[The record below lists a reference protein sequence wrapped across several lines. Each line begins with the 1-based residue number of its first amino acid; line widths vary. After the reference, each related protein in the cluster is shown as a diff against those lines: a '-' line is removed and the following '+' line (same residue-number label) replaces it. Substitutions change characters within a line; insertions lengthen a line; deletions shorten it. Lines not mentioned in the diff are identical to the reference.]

1 MKYISKILAVF
12 CLAGMALSCQT
23 EEPFQGGNGVNPE
36 VGVFGDEMT
45 LSLNMVASDQ
55 LSVNTKA
62 VDPDGVGIK
71 NMTFF
76 CFDADGYFLQTAE
89 AVLTA
94 ESVGKEEGIIA
105 TVKVPNKSR
114 IMHVICNLQMGT
126 FNDKAYKGVS
136 EDDVINSIEATSGL
150 LLYWARIQVP
160 ANVLN
165 TYTDVTDAA
174 KRSEAEAVLDWL
186 TIETNP
192 STQSHKGVAGK
203 GNPIHLIRNQAK
215 ITVSSTNT
223 NPNADPWTGDK
234 FVVTGFNVY
243 NSNAIG
249 TIAPHDA
256 EYGYP
261 SFGAS
266 YGVAMWSMANTIT
279 VPENVDILDEIGQVD
294 TFKEKYIFETANS
307 VDSPVE
313 VIIRGYNIIDG
324 QNQPEMY
331 YKAEILDADK
341 GLLPIRRNHH
351 YQFTITGNMYNGSET
366 FDGAVAGP
374 AANNI
379 WLTIADEVT
388 SVVDGSFRLSVDEY
402 LVTRSTKAVEADP
415 ILNLGFEVQK
425 LGAIDVDPSLI
436 SVEWVDADQNVAEP
450 INLASDVT
458 YDSATG
464 KGNVK
469 VTLKALPAGSHEVEK
484 GTLIVRYR
492 QLFRR
497 IEVIVTPIFDFIPV
511 YASSEGIQ
519 GQREHVTLVYTV
531 PDTYPAELFPFNVLI
546 STNDLDV
553 RSSSGQKLSIVLK
566 GEEGYGESFEETVGE
581 DKVTDSGYKYVMP
594 VTGPGVQRLYLE
606 TMENEVANNLLL
618 HVALESQNF
627 NRHIESIVFDNTQY
641 SNYIE
646 VENALEYN
654 DNGASVN
661 YILVPPKKHAPVTF
675 ELATMAPGDPATAVG
690 VTSSEEFLLYSK
702 NLDHYAD
709 DDPRLDDEFKAQ
721 FDCTF
726 APYRQETWTNDGR
739 VFGFY
744 PRADIPTGKFEV
756 YMETNSPKADE
767 VIFVVSNNHNSPSVK
782 NGSENYSGELFRS
795 ATFELSNYHPFNFS
809 ANITSKSGEVFDDE
823 VVVDVNDA
831 SLKLYFDIT
840 SFEGA
845 DGKSVDPFGT
855 AFDVYIDAPMFE
867 LNTDDPLTSAMM
879 TISDISN
886 MGNDKLEQT
895 ADGRIIYR
903 VTSNRELESTVWMA
917 HGHYDEAAVADPK
930 AASQMG
936 ERKCI
941 SLRPKSKTAVG
952 GSITISADPEI
963 VTFNS
968 QTFDVTCKALSFDLK
983 FGTDKADAPVGHSVS
998 FYNKATGDRL
1008 YSTTVSQAGK
1018 CDFRFNLSRP
1028 FDLDNDEVTMIMQH
1042 GGKYYSADVIIAD
1055 LTVAG
1060 AEVVLV
1066 EQK

>member
-23 EEPFQGGNGVNPE
+23 EEPFLGGNGVNPE

-126 FNDKAYKGVS
+126 FDDEAYEGVA
-136 EDDVINSIEATSGL
+136 EDEVINSIEATSGL

-160 ANVLN
+160 ANVLG
-165 TYTDVTDAA
+165 TYPNVTNAA
-174 KRSEAEAVLDWL
+174 KRSEAEAVLDWI

-215 ITVSSTNT
+215 ITVSSANT

-249 TIAPHDA
+249 TIAPRDA

-266 YGVAMWSMANTIT
+266 YGVGAWSMANTIT
-279 VPENVDILDEIGQVD
+279 VPDNVDILDEIGQVD

-324 QNQPEMY
+324 QDQPEMY

-351 YQFTITGNMYNGSET
+351 YQFTITGNMYNGSAT

-415 ILNLGFEVQK
+415 VLNLGFEVQK
-425 LGAIDVDPSLI
+425 LGAIEVDPSLI

-464 KGNVK
+464 KGNIK
-469 VTLKALPAGSHEVEK
+469 VTLKALPAGSHDVEK

-511 YASSEGIQ
+511 YASSEGIE
-519 GQREHVTLVYTV
+519 GQRDHVTLVYTV

-546 STNDLDV
+546 STNDLNV
-553 RSSSGQKLSIVLK
+553 RSSSGQKLSIVVK
-566 GEEGYGESFEETVGE
+566 GDEGYGESFEETVGE
-581 DKVTDSGYKYVMP
+581 DKVTDTGYKYVMP
-594 VTGPGVQRLYLE
+594 VTSPGVQRIYLE
-606 TMENEVANNLLL
+606 TLEDEVLENITY

-627 NRHIESIVFDNTQY
+627 NRHIESVVVDNTKY

-675 ELATMAPGDPATAVG
+675 ELATMAPGDPATTVG
-690 VTSSEEFLLYSK
+690 VTAGEEFLLYSK

-726 APYRQETWTNDGR
+726 APYRQETWVNDGR

-782 NGSENYSGELFRS
+782 NGSENYTGELFRS

-809 ANITSKSGEVFDDE
+809 ANIITSKSEEVFDDE

-855 AFDVYIDAPMFE
+855 AFEVYIDAPMFE
-867 LNTDDPLTSAMM
+867 IDTDDQ
-879 TISDISN
+879 N
-886 MGNDKLEQT
+886 MVNMANHYHYGNPILEQT
-895 ADGRIIYR
+895 EDGRIIYR
-903 VTSNRELESTVWMA
+903 VYSNREDESLISKQFGAV
-917 HGHYDEAAVADPK
+917 DAAVVDPK
-930 AASQMG
+930 AESQKY
-936 ERKCI
+936 ERKYI
-941 SLRPKSKTAVG
+941 ALRPKSKTAVG

-983 FGTDKADAPVGHSVS
+983 FGTDEANAPVGHSVS
-998 FYNKATGDRL
+998 FYNKATGDRI

-1028 FDLDNDEVTMIMQH
+1028 FDLDNDVVTMIMQH

-1060 AEVVLV
+1060 AEVVLA
-1066 EQK
+1066 E

>member
-1 MKYISKILAVF
+1 
-12 CLAGMALSCQT
+12 
-23 EEPFQGGNGVNPE
+23 
-36 VGVFGDEMT
+36 
-45 LSLNMVASDQ
+45 
-55 LSVNTKA
+55 
-62 VDPDGVGIK
+62 
-71 NMTFF
+71 
-76 CFDADGYFLQTAE
+76 
-89 AVLTA
+89 
-94 ESVGKEEGIIA
+94 
-105 TVKVPNKSR
+105 
-114 IMHVICNLQMGT
+114 
-126 FNDKAYKGVS
+126 
-136 EDDVINSIEATSGL
+136 
-150 LLYWARIQVP
+150 
-160 ANVLN
+160 
-165 TYTDVTDAA
+165 
-174 KRSEAEAVLDWL
+174 
-186 TIETNP
+186 
-192 STQSHKGVAGK
+192 
-203 GNPIHLIRNQAK
+203 
-215 ITVSSTNT
+215 
-223 NPNADPWTGDK
+223 
-234 FVVTGFNVY
+234 
-243 NSNAIG
+243 
-249 TIAPHDA
+249 
-256 EYGYP
+256 
-261 SFGAS
+261 
-266 YGVAMWSMANTIT
+266 MWSVSNNIT

-294 TFKEKYIFETANS
+294 TFKEKYIFETANT

-313 VIIRGYNIIDG
+313 VIIKGYNIIDG
-324 QNQPEMY
+324 QDQPEMY

-351 YQFTITGNMYNGSET
+351 YQFTITGNMYNGSAT

-415 ILNLGFEVQK
+415 VLNLGFEVQK
-425 LGAIDVDPSLI
+425 LGAIEVDPSLI

-464 KGNVK
+464 KGNIK
-469 VTLKALPAGSHEVEK
+469 VTLKALPAGSHDVEK

-511 YASSEGIQ
+511 YASSEGIE
-519 GQREHVTLVYTV
+519 GQRDHVTLVYTV

-546 STNDLDV
+546 STNDLNV
-553 RSSSGQKLSIVLK
+553 RSSSGQKLSIVVK
-566 GEEGYGESFEETVGE
+566 GDEGYGESFEETVGE
-581 DKVTDSGYKYVMP
+581 DKVTDTGYKYVMP
-594 VTGPGVQRLYLE
+594 VTSPGVQRIYLE
-606 TMENEVANNLLL
+606 TLENEVAENVTY

-627 NRHIESIVFDNTQY
+627 NRHIESVVVDNTQY

-654 DNGASVN
+654 YNGASVN

-744 PRADIPTGKFEV
+744 PRADIPSGKFEV

-782 NGSENYSGELFRS
+782 NGSENYAGQLFRS

-855 AFDVYIDAPMFE
+855 AFEVYIDAPMFE
-867 LNTDDPLTSAMM
+867 IDTDDQ
-879 TISDISN
+879 N
-886 MGNDKLEQT
+886 MVNMANHYHYGNPILEQT
-895 ADGRIIYR
+895 EDGRIIYR
-903 VTSNRELESTVWMA
+903 VYSNREDESLISKQFGAV
-917 HGHYDEAAVADPK
+917 DAAVVDPK
-930 AASQMG
+930 AESQKY
-936 ERKCI
+936 ERKYI
-941 SLRPKSKTAVG
+941 ALKPKSKTAVG

-983 FGTDKADAPVGHSVS
+983 FGTDEANAPVGHSVS
-998 FYNKATGDRL
+998 FYNKATGDRI

-1060 AEVVLV
+1060 AKVVLA
-1066 EQK
+1066 E

>member
-126 FNDKAYKGVS
+126 FNDEAYEGVA
-136 EDDVINSIEATSGL
+136 EDEVINSIEATSGL

-160 ANVLN
+160 ANVLDI
-165 TYTDVTDAA
+165 YTNVTDAA

-192 STQSHKGVAGK
+192 ANQSHKGEPGK

-215 ITVSSTNT
+215 ITVSSANT
-223 NPNADPWTGDK
+223 NPDADPWTGDK

-249 TIAPHDA
+249 TIAPRDA

-266 YGVAMWSMANTIT
+266 YGVGAWSMANTIT

-294 TFKEKYIFETANS
+294 TFKEKYIFETANN

-324 QNQPEMY
+324 QDQPEMY

-388 SVVDGSFRLSVDEY
+388 SVVDGSFRLAVDEY
-402 LVTRSTKAVEADP
+402 VVTRSTKAVESDP
-415 ILNLGFEVQK
+415 VLNLGFEVQK
-425 LGAIDVDPSLI
+425 LGAVDVDPSLI
-436 SVEWVDADQNVAEP
+436 TVEWVDADQNVAEP

-464 KGNVK
+464 KGNIK

-511 YASSEGIQ
+511 YASTEGIE
-519 GQREHVTLVYTV
+519 GQRDHVTLVYTI
-531 PDTYPAELFPFNVLI
+531 PDNYPAELFPFNVLI
-546 STNDLDV
+546 SAKELNV
-553 RSSSGQKLSIVLK
+553 RSTSGQNFSIVVK
-566 GEEGYGESFEETVGE
+566 GDEGYGESFEETVDG
-581 DKVTDSGYKYVMP
+581 DQVSDVGYKFVMP
-594 VTGPGVQRLYLE
+594 ITGPGVKRIYLE
-606 TMENEVANNLLL
+606 TQQNEVLNSY
-618 HVALESQNF
+618 HTYVTLESQNF
-627 NRHIESIVFDNTQY
+627 NRHIESVVVDNTKY
-641 SNYIE
+641 DNYIE

-654 DNGASVN
+654 DNGTSVN

-675 ELATMAPGDPATAVG
+675 QLATMAPGDPATSVG
-690 VTSSEEFLLYSK
+690 VTMAEEFLLYSK

-744 PRADIPTGKFEV
+744 PRADIPSGKFEV

-782 NGSENYSGELFRS
+782 NGSENYAGQLFRS

-809 ANITSKSGEVFDDE
+809 ANITSESGEVFDDE

-855 AFDVYIDAPMFE
+855 VFEVYIDAPMFE

-879 TISDISN
+879 TIYDADIAN
-886 MGNDKLEQT
+886 TKLEQT

-903 VTSNRELESTVWMA
+903 VTSNRELESAVWKA
-917 HGHYDEAAVADPK
+917 HAHDEEAAVADPK
-930 AASQMG
+930 AESQEG
-936 ERKCI
+936 ERKYI
-941 SLRPKSKTAVG
+941 ALRPKSKTAVG

-983 FGTDKADAPVGHSVS
+983 FGTDEADAPVGHSVS
-998 FYNKATGDRL
+998 FYNKATGDRI

-1028 FDLDNDEVTMIMQH
+1028 FDLDNDKVTMIMQH
-1042 GGKYYSADVIIAD
+1042 GGKYYSADVIIAN

-1060 AEVVLV
+1060 AKVVLA
-1066 EQK
+1066 E

>member
-12 CLAGMALSCQT
+12 CLAGLALSCQT

-55 LSVNTKA
+55 LSVSTKA

-165 TYTDVTDAA
+165 TYTNVTDAA

-192 STQSHKGVAGK
+192 ATASHKGVAGK

-215 ITVSSTNT
+215 ITVSSANT

-249 TIAPHDA
+249 TIAPRDA

-266 YGVAMWSMANTIT
+266 YGVGAWSMANTIT

-294 TFKEKYIFETANS
+294 TFKEKYIFETANT

-313 VIIRGYNIIDG
+313 VIIKGHNIIDG

-379 WLTIADEVT
+379 WLSIADEVT

-402 LVTRSTKAVEADP
+402 VVTRSTKSVEADP
-415 ILNLGFEVQK
+415 VLNLGFEVQK
-425 LGAIDVDPSLI
+425 LGAVEVDPSLI
-436 SVEWVDADQNVAEP
+436 SVEWVDAGQNVAEA
-450 INLASDVT
+450 INPTDIV
-458 YDSATG
+458 YDAATG
-464 KGNVK
+464 KGSVK
-469 VTLKALPAGSHEVEK
+469 VNLKALPAGANDVAK
-484 GTLIVRYR
+484 GVLMVRYR

-497 IEVIVTPIFDFIPV
+497 ITVMVIPIFDFVPV

-519 GQREHVTLVYTV
+519 GQRDHVTLVYTV

-594 VTGPGVQRLYLE
+594 VTGPGVQRIYLE
-606 TMENEVANNLLL
+606 TLEDIVANNLQL

-654 DNGASVN
+654 HNGSSVN

-690 VTSSEEFLLYSK
+690 VTTGEEFLLYSK

-726 APYRQETWTNDGR
+726 APYRQETWANDGR

-744 PRADIPTGKFEV
+744 PRADIPSGKFEV

-767 VIFVVSNNHNSPSVK
+767 VIFVVSNNRNSPSVK
-782 NGSENYSGELFRS
+782 NGSENYAGELFRS

-809 ANITSKSGEVFDDE
+809 ANIVSKSDEEFDGD

-855 AFDVYIDAPMFE
+855 AFEVYIDAPMFE
-867 LNTDDPLTSAMM
+867 IDTDDPMM
-879 TISDISN
+879 SDLMCYYEMSN
-886 MGNDKLEQT
+886 MGKAKLEQT

-903 VTSNRELESTVWMA
+903 VSQSRE
-917 HGHYDEAAVADPK
+917 DENWISCQCGGVDAAVVDPK
-930 AASQMG
+930 AESQEG
-936 ERKCI
+936 ERKYI
-941 SLRPKSKTAVG
+941 ALRPKSKTAVG

-998 FYNKATGDRL
+998 FYNKATGDRI

-1060 AEVVLV
+1060 AEVVLA
-1066 EQK
+1066 E

>member
-12 CLAGMALSCQT
+12 CLAGLALSCQT

-126 FNDKAYKGVS
+126 FNDEAYEGVA
-136 EDDVINSIEATSGL
+136 EDEVINSIEATSGL

-165 TYTDVTDAA
+165 TYTNVTDAA

-215 ITVSSTNT
+215 ITVSSANKD
-223 NPNADPWTGDK
+223 PNADPWTGDK

-266 YGVAMWSMANTIT
+266 YGVGAWSMANTIT
-279 VPENVDILDEIGQVD
+279 VPDNVDILDEIGQVD

-307 VDSPVE
+307 VDNPVE

-351 YQFTITGNMYNGSET
+351 YQFTVTGNMYNGSET

-379 WLTIADEVT
+379 WLSIADEVT

-415 ILNLGFEVQK
+415 VLNLGFEVQK

-464 KGNVK
+464 KGNIK
-469 VTLKALPAGSHEVEK
+469 VTLKALPAGTYEVEK

-511 YASSEGIQ
+511 YASSEGIE
-519 GQREHVTLVYTV
+519 GQRDHVTLVYTV

-546 STNDLDV
+546 STNDLNV
-553 RSSSGQKLSIVLK
+553 RSSSGQKLSIVVK
-566 GEEGYGESFEETVGE
+566 GDEGYGESFEETVGE

-594 VTGPGVQRLYLE
+594 VTGPGVQRIYLE
-606 TMENEVANNLLL
+606 TLENEVLENITY

-627 NRHIESIVFDNTQY
+627 NRHIESVVVDNTKY

-654 DNGASVN
+654 DNGTSVN
-661 YILVPPKKHAPVTF
+661 YILVPPKKYAPVTF

-690 VTSSEEFLLYSK
+690 VTTGEEFLLYSK

-726 APYRQETWTNDGR
+726 APYRQETWASDGR

-744 PRADIPTGKFEV
+744 PRADIPSGKFEV

-767 VIFVVSNNHNSPSVK
+767 VVFVVSNNHNSPSVK
-782 NGSENYSGELFRS
+782 NGSENYAGVLFRS

-809 ANITSKSGEVFDDE
+809 ANITSKSGVVFDDD

-855 AFDVYIDAPMFE
+855 AFEVYIDAPMFE
-867 LNTDDPLTSAMM
+867 IDTDDP
-879 TISDISN
+879 N
-886 MGNDKLEQT
+886 MVNMADQYYYGNTKLEQT
-895 ADGRIIYR
+895 EDGRIIYR
-903 VTSNRELESTVWMA
+903 VYSDREEESLSSKQSGGV
-917 HGHYDEAAVADPK
+917 DAAVVDQK
-930 AASQMG
+930 AESQKG
-936 ERKCI
+936 ERKYI
-941 SLRPKSKTAVG
+941 ALRPKSKTAVG

-998 FYNKATGDRL
+998 FYNKATGDRI

-1028 FDLDNDEVTMIMQH
+1028 FDLDNDEVVMIMQH

-1066 EQK
+1066 E

>member
-1 MKYISKILAVF
+1 MKKIENMKYISKILAVF

-55 LSVNTKA
+55 LSVSTKA

-126 FNDKAYKGVS
+126 FDDEAYEGVA
-136 EDDVINSIEATSGL
+136 EDEVINSIEATSGL

-165 TYTDVTDAA
+165 IYKDVTDAA
-174 KRSEAEAVLDWL
+174 KRSEAEAVLDWI

-215 ITVSSTNT
+215 ITVSSANT

-249 TIAPHDA
+249 TIAPRDV

-266 YGVAMWSMANTIT
+266 YGVAMWSVSNTIT

-294 TFKEKYIFETANS
+294 TFKEKYIFETANT

-313 VIIRGYNIIDG
+313 VIIKGYNIIDG
-324 QNQPEMY
+324 QDQPEMY

-388 SVVDGSFRLSVDEY
+388 SVVDGSFKLSVDEY
-402 LVTRSTKAVEADP
+402 LVTRSTKAVETDP
-415 ILNLGFEVQK
+415 VLNLGFGVQK

-464 KGNVK
+464 KGNIK

-511 YASSEGIQ
+511 YASSEGIE
-519 GQREHVTLVYTV
+519 GQRDHVTLVYTV

-594 VTGPGVQRLYLE
+594 VTGPGVQRVYLE
-606 TMENEVANNLLL
+606 TLEDIVANNLLL

-726 APYRQETWTNDGR
+726 APYRQETWANDGR

-744 PRADIPTGKFEV
+744 PRADIPSGKFEV

-767 VIFVVSNNHNSPSVK
+767 VIFVVSNNRNSPSVK
-782 NGSENYSGELFRS
+782 NGSENYAGELFRS
-795 ATFELSNYHPFNFS
+795 ATFELANYHPFNFS
-809 ANITSKSGEVFDDE
+809 ANITSKSGDVFDDE

-855 AFDVYIDAPMFE
+855 AFEVYIDAPMFE
-867 LNTDDPLTSAMM
+867 IDTDDQ
-879 TISDISN
+879 N
-886 MGNDKLEQT
+886 MVNMANHYHYGNPILEQT
-895 ADGRIIYR
+895 EDGRIIYR
-903 VTSNRELESTVWMA
+903 VYSNREDESLISKQFGAV
-917 HGHYDEAAVADPK
+917 DAAVVDQK
-930 AASQMG
+930 AESQKY
-936 ERKCI
+936 ERKYI
-941 SLRPKSKTAVG
+941 ALRPKSKTAVG

-983 FGTDKADAPVGHSVS
+983 FGTDEANAPVGHSVS
-998 FYNKATGDRL
+998 FYNKATGDRI

-1042 GGKYYSADVIIAD
+1042 GGKYYSADVIIAS
-1055 LTVAG
+1055 LTVEG
-1060 AEVVLV
+1060 AKVVLA
-1066 EQK
+1066 E

>member
-126 FNDKAYKGVS
+126 FDDAAYKGVS
-136 EDDVINSIEATSGL
+136 EEDVINSIEATSGL

-160 ANVLN
+160 ADVLN
-165 TYTDVTDAA
+165 IYTDVTDAA
-174 KRSEAEAVLDWL
+174 KRSEAEAVLDWI

-215 ITVSSTNT
+215 ITVSSANT

-249 TIAPHDA
+249 TIAPRDA

-266 YGVAMWSMANTIT
+266 YGVGAWSMANTIT
-279 VPENVDILDEIGQVD
+279 VPEIVDVLDEIGQVD
-294 TFKEKYIFETANS
+294 TFKEKYIFETANT

-313 VIIRGYNIIDG
+313 VIIKGYNIIDG

-351 YQFTITGNMYNGSET
+351 YQFTITGNMYNGSAT

-379 WLTIADEVT
+379 WLSIADEVT

-415 ILNLGFEVQK
+415 VLNLGFEVQK
-425 LGAIDVDPSLI
+425 LGVINVDPSLI
-436 SVEWVDADQNVAEP
+436 SVEWLDADQNVAEP

-464 KGNVK
+464 KGNIK

-511 YASSEGIQ
+511 YASTEGIE
-519 GQREHVTLVYTV
+519 GQRDHVTLVYTV

-566 GEEGYGESFEETVGE
+566 GDEGYGESFEETVGE
-581 DKVTDSGYKYVMP
+581 DKVTDTGYKYVMP

-606 TMENEVANNLLL
+606 TLEDEVLENITY

-627 NRHIESIVFDNTQY
+627 NRHIESVVVDNTKY

-654 DNGASVN
+654 DNGTSVN
-661 YILVPPKKHAPVTF
+661 YILVPPKKYAPVTF
-675 ELATMAPGDPATAVG
+675 ELATMAPGDPATTVG
-690 VTSSEEFLLYSK
+690 VTTSEEFLLYSK

-726 APYRQETWTNDGR
+726 APYRQETWANDGR

-744 PRADIPTGKFEV
+744 PRADIPSGKFEV

-782 NGSENYSGELFRS
+782 NASENYAGELFRS

-855 AFDVYIDAPMFE
+855 AFEVYIDAPMFE
-867 LNTDDPLTSAMM
+867 IDTDDQ
-879 TISDISN
+879 N
-886 MGNDKLEQT
+886 MVNMANHYHYGNPILEQT
-895 ADGRIIYR
+895 EDGRIIYR
-903 VTSNRELESTVWMA
+903 VYSNREDESLISKQFGAV
-917 HGHYDEAAVADPK
+917 DAAVVDPK
-930 AASQMG
+930 AESQKY
-936 ERKCI
+936 ERKYI
-941 SLRPKSKTAVG
+941 ALKPKSKTAVG

-983 FGTDKADAPVGHSVS
+983 FGTDEAAAPVGHSVS
-998 FYNKATGDRL
+998 FYNKATGDRI

-1060 AEVVLV
+1060 AKVVLA
-1066 EQK
+1066 E

>member
-89 AVLTA
+89 AVLTE

-126 FNDKAYKGVS
+126 FNDEAYEGVA
-136 EDDVINSIEATSGL
+136 EDEVINSIEATSGL

-165 TYTDVTDAA
+165 IYTNVTNAA

-192 STQSHKGVAGK
+192 ATASHKGVAGK

-215 ITVSSTNT
+215 ITVSSANT

-249 TIAPHDA
+249 TIAPRDA

-266 YGVAMWSMANTIT
+266 YGVGAWSMANTIT
-279 VPENVDILDEIGQVD
+279 VPDNVDILDEIGQVD
-294 TFKEKYIFETANS
+294 TFKEKYIFETANT

-324 QNQPEMY
+324 QDQPEMY

-366 FDGAVAGP
+366 FDSAVAGP

-379 WLTIADEVT
+379 WLSIADEVT

-402 LVTRSTKAVEADP
+402 VVTRSTKAVEADP
-415 ILNLGFEVQK
+415 VLNLGFEVQK

-464 KGNVK
+464 KGNIK

-519 GQREHVTLVYTV
+519 GQRDHVTLVYTV

-581 DKVTDSGYKYVMP
+581 DKVTDTGYKYVMP
-594 VTGPGVQRLYLE
+594 VTGPGVQRIYLE
-606 TMENEVANNLLL
+606 TLEDIVANNLLL

-654 DNGASVN
+654 DNGTSVN

-675 ELATMAPGDPATAVG
+675 QLATMAPGDPATSVG
-690 VTSSEEFLLYSK
+690 VTMAEEFLLYSK

-744 PRADIPTGKFEV
+744 PRADIPSGKFEV

-782 NGSENYSGELFRS
+782 NGSENYAGQLFRS

-809 ANITSKSGEVFDDE
+809 ANITLKSDPDKVFDDE

-855 AFDVYIDAPMFE
+855 AFEVYIDAPMFE
-867 LNTDDPLTSAMM
+867 IDTDDP
-879 TISDISN
+879 N
-886 MGNDKLEQT
+886 MEMRFITDETAGGLKLEQT
-895 ADGRIIYR
+895 ESGRIIYR
-903 VTSNRELESTVWMA
+903 VSMSREEEFWSSKQFGGV
-917 HGHYDEAAVADPK
+917 DVAVEDPK
-930 AASQMG
+930 AESQKY
-936 ERKCI
+936 ERKYI
-941 SLRPKSKTAVG
+941 ALRPKSKTAVG

-983 FGTDKADAPVGHSVS
+983 FGTDEADAPVGHSVS
-998 FYNKATGDRL
+998 FYNKATGDRI

-1028 FDLDNDEVTMIMQH
+1028 FDLDKDEVTMIMQH

-1060 AEVVLV
+1060 AEVVLA
-1066 EQK
+1066 E

>member
-12 CLAGMALSCQT
+12 CLAGLALSCQT

-45 LSLNMVASDQ
+45 LSLNMAASDQ

-89 AVLTA
+89 AVLTT

-126 FNDKAYKGVS
+126 FNDEAYEGVA
-136 EDDVINSIEATSGL
+136 EDEVINSIEATSGL

-165 TYTDVTDAA
+165 TYTNVTNAA

-192 STQSHKGVAGK
+192 AAAFHKGVAGK

-215 ITVSSTNT
+215 ITVSSANT
-223 NPNADPWTGDK
+223 EPNADPWTGDK

-256 EYGYP
+256 EFGYP

-266 YGVAMWSMANTIT
+266 YGVGAWSMANTIT
-279 VPENVDILDEIGQVD
+279 VPDNVDILDEIGQVD

-307 VDSPVE
+307 VDNPVE

-331 YKAEILDADK
+331 YKAEILDAVK
-341 GLLPIRRNHH
+341 GLLPIRRSHH

-379 WLTIADEVT
+379 WLSIADEVT

-415 ILNLGFEVQK
+415 VLNLGFEVQK
-425 LGAIDVDPSLI
+425 IGAIDVDPSLI

-464 KGNVK
+464 KGNIK
-469 VTLKALPAGSHEVEK
+469 VTLKALPAGIHEVEK

-519 GQREHVTLVYTV
+519 GQRDHVTLVYTV

-553 RSSSGQKLSIVLK
+553 RSSSGQKLSIVVK
-566 GEEGYGESFEETVGE
+566 GDEGYGESFEETVGE

-594 VTGPGVQRLYLE
+594 VTGPGVQRIYLE
-606 TMENEVANNLLL
+606 TLEDIVANNLLL

-646 VENALEYN
+646 VENALEYT

-661 YILVPPKKHAPVTF
+661 YILVPPKKYAPVTF

-690 VTSSEEFLLYSK
+690 VTTGEEFLLYSK

-726 APYRQETWTNDGR
+726 APYRQETWANDGR

-782 NGSENYSGELFRS
+782 NGSENYAGELFRS

-809 ANITSKSGEVFDDE
+809 ANIVSKSDEEFDGD

-855 AFDVYIDAPMFE
+855 AFEVYIDAPMFE
-867 LNTDDPLTSAMM
+867 IDTDDP
-879 TISDISN
+879 N
-886 MGNDKLEQT
+886 MVNMADQYYYGNPKLEQT
-895 ADGRIIYR
+895 EDGRIIYR
-903 VTSNRELESTVWMA
+903 VYSDREEESLSSKQFGGV
-917 HGHYDEAAVADPK
+917 DAAVVDQK
-930 AASQMG
+930 AESQEG
-936 ERKCI
+936 ERKYI
-941 SLRPKSKTAVG
+941 ALRPKSKTAVG

-998 FYNKATGDRL
+998 FYNKATGDRI

-1060 AEVVLV
+1060 AEVVLA
-1066 EQK
+1066 E

>member
-12 CLAGMALSCQT
+12 CLAGLALSCQT

-55 LSVNTKA
+55 LSVSTKA

-126 FNDKAYKGVS
+126 FNDEAYEGVA
-136 EDDVINSIEATSGL
+136 EDEVINSIEATSGL

-165 TYTDVTDAA
+165 IYTDVTDAA
-174 KRSEAEAVLDWL
+174 KRSEADAVLDWI

-215 ITVSSTNT
+215 ITVSSANT

-266 YGVAMWSMANTIT
+266 YGVGAWSMANTIT
-279 VPENVDILDEIGQVD
+279 VPDNVDILDEIGQVD

-313 VIIRGYNIIDG
+313 VIIKGYNIIDG

-351 YQFTITGNMYNGSET
+351 YQFTITGNMYNGSDT

-379 WLTIADEVT
+379 WLSIADEVT

-402 LVTRSTKAVEADP
+402 LVTRSTKAVETDP
-415 ILNLGFEVQK
+415 VLNLGFEVQK
-425 LGAIDVDPSLI
+425 LGVIDVDPSLI

-464 KGNVK
+464 KGNIK

-484 GTLIVRYR
+484 GILIVRYR

-519 GQREHVTLVYTV
+519 GQRDHVTLVYTV

-581 DKVTDSGYKYVMP
+581 DKVTDTGYKYVMP

-606 TMENEVANNLLL
+606 TLEDIVANNLLL

-675 ELATMAPGDPATAVG
+675 ELATMAPGDPATTVG
-690 VTSSEEFLLYSK
+690 VTTGEEFLLYSK

-726 APYRQETWTNDGR
+726 APYRQETWANDGR

-744 PRADIPTGKFEV
+744 PRVDIPTGKFEV

-767 VIFVVSNNHNSPSVK
+767 VIFVVSNNRNSPSVK
-782 NGSENYSGELFRS
+782 NGSENYTGELFRS

-809 ANITSKSGEVFDDE
+809 ANIITSKSEEVFDDE

-855 AFDVYIDAPMFE
+855 AFEVYIDAPMFE
-867 LNTDDPLTSAMM
+867 IDTDDQ
-879 TISDISN
+879 N
-886 MGNDKLEQT
+886 MVNMANHYHYGNPILEQT
-895 ADGRIIYR
+895 EDGRIIYR
-903 VTSNRELESTVWMA
+903 VYSNREDESLISKQFGAV
-917 HGHYDEAAVADPK
+917 DAAVVDPK
-930 AASQMG
+930 AESQKY
-936 ERKCI
+936 ERKYI
-941 SLRPKSKTAVG
+941 ALRPKSKTAVG

-983 FGTDKADAPVGHSVS
+983 FGTDEANAPVGHSVS
-998 FYNKATGDRL
+998 FYNKATGDRI

-1028 FDLDNDEVTMIMQH
+1028 FDLDNDVVTMIMQH

-1060 AEVVLV
+1060 AKVVLA
-1066 EQK
+1066 E

>member
-126 FNDKAYKGVS
+126 FNDEAYEGVA
-136 EDDVINSIEATSGL
+136 EDEVINSIEATSGL

-165 TYTDVTDAA
+165 IYTNVTDAA
-174 KRSEAEAVLDWL
+174 KRSEAEAVLDWI

-192 STQSHKGVAGK
+192 ATASHKGVAGK

-215 ITVSSTNT
+215 ITVSSANT

-249 TIAPHDA
+249 TIAPRDA

-266 YGVAMWSMANTIT
+266 YGVAMWSMSNTIT

-294 TFKEKYIFETANS
+294 TFKEKYIFETANT

-351 YQFTITGNMYNGSET
+351 YQFTITGNMYNGSDT
-366 FDGAVAGP
+366 FDGAVTGP

-388 SVVDGSFRLSVDEY
+388 SVGDGSFRLSVDEY
-402 LVTRSTKAVEADP
+402 VVTRSTKGVEADP
-415 ILNLGFEVQK
+415 VLNLGFEVQK
-425 LGAIDVDPSLI
+425 LGAIDVNPSLI

-464 KGNVK
+464 KGNIK

-511 YASSEGIQ
+511 YASTEGIE
-519 GQREHVTLVYTV
+519 GQRDHVTLVYTI
-531 PDTYPAELFPFNVLI
+531 PDNYPAELFPFNVLI
-546 STNDLDV
+546 SAKELNV
-553 RSSSGQKLSIVLK
+553 RSTSGQNFSIVVK
-566 GEEGYGESFEETVGE
+566 GDEGYGESFEETVDG
-581 DKVTDSGYKYVMP
+581 DQVSDVGYKFVMP
-594 VTGPGVQRLYLE
+594 ITGPGVKRIYLE
-606 TMENEVANNLLL
+606 TQQNEVLNSY
-618 HVALESQNF
+618 HTYVTLESQNF
-627 NRHIESIVFDNTQY
+627 NRHIESVVVDNTKY
-641 SNYIE
+641 DNYIE

-654 DNGASVN
+654 HNGTSVN

-675 ELATMAPGDPATAVG
+675 QLATMAPGDPATAVG
-690 VTSSEEFLLYSK
+690 VTTGEEFLLYSK

-744 PRADIPTGKFEV
+744 PRADIPSGKFEV

-767 VIFVVSNNHNSPSVK
+767 VIFVVSNNRNSPSVK
-782 NGSENYSGELFRS
+782 NGSENYAGQLFRS
-795 ATFELSNYHPFNFS
+795 ATFELANYHPFNFS
-809 ANITSKSGEVFDDE
+809 ANIITSKSEEVFDDE

-855 AFDVYIDAPMFE
+855 AFEVYIDAPMFE
-867 LNTDDPLTSAMM
+867 IDTDDP
-879 TISDISN
+879 N
-886 MGNDKLEQT
+886 MEMRFITDVTAGGLKLEQT
-895 ADGRIIYR
+895 ESGRIIYR
-903 VTSNRELESTVWMA
+903 VSMSREEEFWSSKQFGGVDVAVVDQKAESQK
-917 HGHYDEAAVADPK
+917 Y
-930 AASQMG
+930 
-936 ERKCI
+936 ERKYI
-941 SLRPKSKTAVG
+941 ALRPKSKTAVG

-983 FGTDKADAPVGHSVS
+983 FGTDEADAPVGHSVS
-998 FYNKATGDRL
+998 FYNKATGDRI

-1060 AEVVLV
+1060 AEVVLA
-1066 EQK
+1066 E

>member
-12 CLAGMALSCQT
+12 CLAGLALSCQT
-23 EEPFQGGNGVNPE
+23 EEPFQGGNGVDPE

-55 LSVNTKA
+55 LSVSTKA

-126 FNDKAYKGVS
+126 FNDEAYEGVA
-136 EDDVINSIEATSGL
+136 EDEVINSIEATSGL

-160 ANVLN
+160 ANVLG
-165 TYTDVTDAA
+165 TYPNVTNAA

-192 STQSHKGVAGK
+192 ANQSHKGEPGK

-215 ITVSSTNT
+215 ITVSSANT

-249 TIAPHDA
+249 TIAPRDA

-266 YGVAMWSMANTIT
+266 YGVGVWSMANTIT
-279 VPENVDILDEIGQVD
+279 VPDNVDILDEIGQVD
-294 TFKEKYIFETANS
+294 TFKEKYIFETANT

-324 QNQPEMY
+324 QDQPEMY

-351 YQFTITGNMYNGSET
+351 YQFTITGNMYNGSAT

-415 ILNLGFEVQK
+415 VLNLGFEVQK
-425 LGAIDVDPSLI
+425 LGAIEVDPSLI

-464 KGNVK
+464 KGNIK

-511 YASSEGIQ
+511 YASSEGIE
-519 GQREHVTLVYTV
+519 GQRDHVTLVYTV

-553 RSSSGQKLSIVLK
+553 RSSSGQKLSIVVK
-566 GEEGYGESFEETVGE
+566 GDEGYGESFEETVGE
-581 DKVTDSGYKYVMP
+581 DKVTDTGYKYVMP
-594 VTGPGVQRLYLE
+594 VTSPGVQRIYLE
-606 TMENEVANNLLL
+606 TLEDEVLENITY

-627 NRHIESIVFDNTQY
+627 NRHIESVVVDNTKY

-654 DNGASVN
+654 YNGTSVN

-726 APYRQETWTNDGR
+726 APYRQETWANDGR

-744 PRADIPTGKFEV
+744 PRADIPSGKFEV

-767 VIFVVSNNHNSPSVK
+767 VIFVVSNNRNSPSVK
-782 NGSENYSGELFRS
+782 NGSENYAGDLFRS

-809 ANITSKSGEVFDDE
+809 ANITLKSDPDKVFDDE

-855 AFDVYIDAPMFE
+855 AFEVYIDAPMFE
-867 LNTDDPLTSAMM
+867 IDTDDQ
-879 TISDISN
+879 N
-886 MGNDKLEQT
+886 MVNMANHYHYGNPILEQT
-895 ADGRIIYR
+895 EDGRIIYR
-903 VTSNRELESTVWMA
+903 VYSNREDESLISKQFGAV
-917 HGHYDEAAVADPK
+917 DAAVVDPK
-930 AASQMG
+930 AESQKY
-936 ERKCI
+936 ERKYI
-941 SLRPKSKTAVG
+941 ALKPKSKTAVG

-983 FGTDKADAPVGHSVS
+983 FGTDEAAAPVGHSVS
-998 FYNKATGDRL
+998 FYNKATGDRI

-1042 GGKYYSADVIIAD
+1042 GGKYYSADVIIAS
-1055 LTVAG
+1055 LTVEG
-1060 AEVVLV
+1060 AKVVLA
-1066 EQK
+1066 E